1 MEKDVLARIIEAERQ
16 IQECLNDQ
24 RAKAREWLENL
35 GKEAEEDFAQ
45 EQIGMKE
52 SLGEAARTA
61 QRLAETKAATIIKAA
76 EEKAA
81 RVGELDDAALKRAVM
96 ARIRRIVP
104 G

>member
-24 RAKAREWLENL
+24 RAKAREWIENL
-35 GKEAEEDFAQ
+35 RKEAEEDFAQ

-52 SLGEAARTA
+52 SFGEAARTA